1 MDLTFNVLEKIIP
14 ELASGTV
21 TAFIGKPGTGK
32 STLCMEIIMEKIDK
46 IPVIFFMLDRPV
58 HIVMRNII
66 SRKEKASHMLRIID
80 GYSCLSGSTRK
91 KFDGIFQIE
100 NISNPSDITVTVSSV
115 ISQTGER
122 GLFILDSFSTIL
134 DYINEDFAIKV
145 LNSIIARLRENEYWG
160 FIVFED
166 GIHSEQFYNKIR
178 HIMDCIVDF
187 KIEENGTQIKRFF
200 RAFVY
205 RYGKYDTKWHPL
217 NLSKVEII

>member
-1 MDLTFNVLEKIIP
+1 MDLTFSALENILPK
-14 ELASGTV
+14 LASGTV
-21 TAFIGKPGTGK
+21 TAFIGKPCTGK

-80 GYSCLSGSTRK
+80 GYSCLSGSTRT

-134 DYINEDFAIKV
+134 DYINEDLATKV
-145 LNSIIARLRENEYWG
+145 LNSIVARLRENEYWS

-166 GIHSEQFYNKIR
+166 GIH
-178 HIMDCIVDF
+178 
-187 KIEENGTQIKRFF
+187 
-200 RAFVY
+200 
-205 RYGKYDTKWHPL
+205 
-217 NLSKVEII
+217 